1 MGVIMEKV
9 IEINNK
15 KYKLI
20 KERKDGFDK
29 EVVESLLT
37 DYFDNY
43 DYVFGDWAYSKL
55 RLKGFNKSDNKE
67 VNKINDIA
75 NLDKYIETNC
85 AYDCK
90 YFLLEKVD
98 E

>member
-1 MGVIMEKV
+1 MEKV
-9 IEINNK
+9 IEINGK

-20 KERKDGFDK
+20 KEYRDGFDK
-29 EVVESLLT
+29 EAVENLLT
-37 DYFDNY
+37 DYFY
-43 DYVFGDWAYSKL
+43 EFDYVFGDWAYSKL
-55 RLKGFNKSDNKE
+55 RLKGFNKSDSKN

-75 NLDKYIETNC
+75 GLDKYIKTNC

-90 YFLLEKVD
+90 YFLLEKED

>member
-1 MGVIMEKV
+1 MEKV

-20 KERKDGFDK
+20 KEHKDGFDK

-37 DYFDNY
+37 EYFDNY

>member
-1 MGVIMEKV
+1 MEKV

-20 KERKDGFDK
+20 KEHKDGFNK

-37 DYFDNY
+37 EYFDNY

-55 RLKGFNKSDNKE
+55 RLKGFNKADSKK
-67 VNKINDIA
+67 VTKINNIN
-75 NLDKYIETNC
+75 NLDKYIAENC

-90 YFLLEKVD
+90 YFLLEKED

>member
-1 MGVIMEKV
+1 MEKV

-20 KERKDGFDK
+20 KEHKDGFNK

-37 DYFDNY
+37 EYFDNY

-75 NLDKYIETNC
+75 GLDKYIETNC

-90 YFLLEKVD
+90 HFLLEKVD

>member
-1 MGVIMEKV
+1 MNEIY
-9 IEINNK
+9 EINNK

-20 KERKDGFDK
+20 KEYKEGFDK
-29 EVVESLLT
+29 EAVEALLT
-37 DYFDNY
+37 DYFFDF

-55 RLKGFNKSDNKE
+55 RLKGFNDPKSIK
-67 VNKINDIA
+67 VTKINNID
-75 NLDKYIETNC
+75 NLDKYIKDNC

-90 YFLLEKVD
+90 YFLLKKED

>member
-1 MGVIMEKV
+1 MEKI
-9 IEINNK
+9 IELNGKN
-15 KYKLI
+15 YKLI
-20 KERKDGFDK
+20 KEYRDGFDK

-37 DYFDNY
+37 DYFDNF

-55 RLKGFNKSDNKE
+55 RLKGFNKSDSKN
-67 VNKINDIA
+67 VNKINDIK
-75 NLDKYIETNC
+75 NLDNYIQKEC

-90 YFLLEKVD
+90 HFLLEKVD

>member
-1 MGVIMEKV
+1 MDKIVELNG
-9 IEINNK
+9 K

-20 KERKDGFDK
+20 KEHRDGFDK

-37 DYFDNY
+37 EYFNDY

-55 RLKGFNKSDNKE
+55 RLKGFNKSENKNA
-67 VNKINDIA
+67 NKINDIKG
-75 NLDKYIETNC
+75 LDKYIETNC

-90 YFLLEKVD
+90 YFLLEKED

>member
-1 MGVIMEKV
+1 MNEIY
-9 IEINNK
+9 EINNK

-20 KERKDGFDK
+20 KEYKDGFDK
-29 EVVESLLT
+29 EAVEALLT
-37 DYFDNY
+37 DYFYDF

-55 RLKGFNKSDNKE
+55 RLKGFNEAKSMK
-67 VNKINDIA
+67 VTKINNIE
-75 NLDKYIETNC
+75 NLDKYIKDNC

-90 YFLLEKVD
+90 YFLLKKED

>member
-1 MGVIMEKV
+1 MDKI
-9 IEINNK
+9 IELNNK
-15 KYKLI
+15 SYKLI
-20 KERKDGFDK
+20 KEYRDGFDK
-29 EVVESLLT
+29 EAVESLLT

-43 DYVFGDWAYSKL
+43 DYIFGDWAYSKL
-55 RLKGFNKSDNKE
+55 RLKGFNKSDNKN
-67 VNKINDIA
+67 VNKINDIKG
-75 NLDKYIETNC
+75 LDNYIEKNC

>member
-1 MGVIMEKV
+1 MEKV
-9 IEINNK
+9 IELNGK

-20 KERKDGFDK
+20 KEHKDGFDK

-37 DYFDNY
+37 EYFNEY
-43 DYVFGDWAYSKL
+43 DYIFGDWAYSKL
-55 RLKGFNKSDNKE
+55 RLKGFNKSDSKN
-67 VNKINDIA
+67 VNKINDISG
-75 NLDKYIETNC
+75 LDKYIETNC

-90 YFLLEKVD
+90 YFLLEKED